1 MNRADCPVCKN
12 GLVVELK
19 EKERNGRFYLMLV
32 CPVDGAHFR
41 AFINDRDY
49 VAGVMVDLKKARS

>member
-1 MNRADCPVCKN
+1 MSNVNCPVCKHKLDI
-12 GLVVELK
+12 GLRQN
-19 EKERNGRFYLMLV
+19 ERNERFYLMMV

-49 VAGVMVDLKKARS
+49 VAKAVKGVQEVKT